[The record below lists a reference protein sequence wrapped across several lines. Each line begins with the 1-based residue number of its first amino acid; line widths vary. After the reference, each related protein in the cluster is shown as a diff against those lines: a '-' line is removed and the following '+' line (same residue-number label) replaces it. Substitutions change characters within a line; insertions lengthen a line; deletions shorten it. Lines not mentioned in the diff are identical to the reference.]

1 MILWRKLA
9 AAWARLLTWLL
20 IAAVALLIFPVTL
33 QVVSRFTNLIPS
45 FIWTEELARLMFVW
59 LIMLGAMLGAR
70 EGSHFVVDV
79 WPQLGVR
86 ASAALNL
93 VGLTAFL
100 ILAVVF
106 VWFGI
111 EFTRFGWNRISELA
125 ELPLWIIHIA
135 WPLTG
140 ISWLLF
146 LGESFIDQARAL
158 VSGESSHI
166 RIYSPEEADADP
178 SIALTRGQ
186 L

>member
-1 MILWRKLA
+1 MTLWRKLS
-9 AAWARLLTWLL
+9 AAWARLLTGLL
-20 IAAVALLIFPVTL
+20 IGAVAILILPVSL
-33 QVVSRFTNLIPS
+33 QVFSRFTDLLPN

-70 EGSHFVVDV
+70 DGSHFVVDV

-93 VGLTAFL
+93 IGIVAFL
-100 ILAVVF
+100 VLAVVF

-111 EFTRFGWNRISELA
+111 EFTRFAWNRISELA

-135 WPLTG
+135 WPLAG

-146 LGESFIDQARAL
+146 LGESLFDQWRAL
-158 VSGESSHI
+158 ITGDASQI
-166 RIYSPEEADADP
+166 RIYLPEEATADP
-178 SIALTRGQ
+178 SAELTRGQ
-186 L
+186 I

>member
-1 MILWRKLA
+1 MILWRRIA

-20 IAAVALLIFPVTL
+20 IAAVAILIVPVSL
-33 QVVSRFTNLIPS
+33 QVFSRFTSLLPS
-45 FIWTEELARLMFVW
+45 FIWTEELARLMFIW

-79 WPQLGVR
+79 WPRLGVR

-93 VGLTAFL
+93 IGIVAFL
-100 ILAVVF
+100 VLAVVF

-125 ELPLWIIHIA
+125 ELPLWIIHVA
-135 WPLTG
+135 WPITG

-146 LGESFIDQARAL
+146 LGESLIDQWRAL
-158 VSGESSHI
+158 ISGNASHI
-166 RIYSPEEADADP
+166 RLYPPEEAKADP
-178 SIALTRGQ
+178 SLELTRGQ
-186 L
+186 I